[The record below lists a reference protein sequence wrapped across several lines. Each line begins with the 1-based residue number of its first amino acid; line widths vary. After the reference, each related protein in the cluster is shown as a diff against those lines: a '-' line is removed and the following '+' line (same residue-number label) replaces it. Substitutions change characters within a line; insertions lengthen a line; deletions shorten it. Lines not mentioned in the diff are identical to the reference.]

1 MEEEIARQLAKDP
14 DGLLT
19 YEFIANNIDG
29 IDRLLPELIV
39 NMTRVD
45 SCGQFCVSAARYL
58 NAINPSKYQS
68 EIKSLIAAAIEK
80 DRERAYIAQLLPDI
94 WGTDYHDRSDELS
107 SSDDNFR
114 RIYKRIYPTGI

>member
-1 MEEEIARQLAKDP
+1 MDEELSRHLAKDP

-29 IDRLLPELIV
+29 IDTLLPELIV

-45 SCGQFCVSAARYL
+45 NCGQFCVSAARYL
-58 NAINPSKYQS
+58 HAIDASKYQQQIS
-68 EIKSLIAAAIEK
+68 ALIQAAIDK
-80 DRERAYIAQLLPDI
+80 DRERAYIGQLLPDL
-94 WGTDYHDRSDELS
+94 WGTDYQQHATELS
-107 SSDDNFR
+107 GRDDNFR